1 MAKAGGSRS
10 EPGPYASRLTR
21 LRAGLRIARVDHF
34 LVTNPLDVGYLTG
47 FLGGDS
53 YLLLSAR
60 PGKPVLVSDFR
71 YLEELE
77 PLAASVQVVIRK
89 RTMGEAI
96 AELLS
101 DRSVKRCGVQGETM
115 TLAERDALARR
126 IGESKLVTTAGLVGK
141 LRARKDAHEVALIE
155 AAVAIQEKA
164 MRAVLPAIRPGR
176 TEMQIAAE
184 LEAEMKAL
192 GSSQP
197 SFETIVAA
205 RAKGSLPHYRPGKV
219 KTAAGQPLL
228 IDWGATYQGYHSDMT
243 RTFSLGRWP
252 AKVRE
257 IYGIVLEAHER
268 AAAALA
274 PGVSTT
280 QVDAAARGHIA
291 AAGYGERFGHG
302 LGHGIG
308 LNVHE
313 DPRLSHMLPGG
324 KLEPGHIVTIEPG
337 IYLPGVGGVR
347 IEDDYL
353 ITEKGA
359 RCLCRLPK
367 SLEWCTLG

>member
-1 MAKAGGSRS
+1 MRAAK
-10 EPGPYASRLTR
+10 
-21 LRAGLRIARVDHF
+21 VDHF

-53 YLLLSAR
+53 YLLVAAG

-71 YLEELE
+71 YVEELE
-77 PLAASVQVVIRK
+77 PLAKTVQVVIR
-89 RTMGEAI
+89 RRMMGEAI
-96 AELLS
+96 SELLS
-101 DRSVKRCGVQGETM
+101 DRSVKRCGVQGEMM

-126 IGESKLVTTAGLVGK
+126 VGPSKLVTTSGLIGR
-141 LRARKDAHEVALIE
+141 LRARKDEHEVELIE

-164 MRAVLPAIRPGR
+164 IRAVLPTIKPGQ
-176 TEMQIAAE
+176 TEMQIAAR
-184 LEAEMKAL
+184 LEAEMKTL
-192 GSSQP
+192 GSSAP

-205 RAKGSLPHYRPGKV
+205 RAKGSLPHYRPGMV

-228 IDWGATYQGYHSDMT
+228 IDWGATYRGYHSDMT

-252 AKVRE
+252 AKVKE
-257 IYGIVLEAHER
+257 IYEIVLEAHER
-268 AAAALA
+268 AAAALG
-274 PGVSTT
+274 PGVPTSA
-280 QVDAAARGHIA
+280 VDAAARGHISG
-291 AAGYGERFGHG
+291 AGFGDRFGHG

-313 DPRLSHMLPGG
+313 DPRLSHMAGGG
-324 KLEPGHIVTIEPG
+324 KLEPGHIVTVEPG
-337 IYLPGVGGVR
+337 IYLPGIGGVR

-359 RCLCRLPK
+359 RCLCRLPR
-367 SLEWCTLG
+367 SIEWCTIG

>member
-1 MAKAGGSRS
+1 MRS
-10 EPGPYASRLTR
+10 
-21 LRAGLRIARVDHF
+21 ARVDHL

-53 YLLLSAR
+53 YLLVPAK
-60 PGKPVLVSDFR
+60 PGKPLLVSDFR

-77 PLAASVQVVIRK
+77 PLAASVKVIIRK
-89 RTMGEAI
+89 TAMGEAI
-96 AELLS
+96 AELVS
-101 DRSVKRCGVQGETM
+101 DRSVRRCGVQGEAM

-126 IGESKLVTTAGLVGK
+126 VGQARLVTTTGLIGK
-141 LRARKDAHEVALIE
+141 LRARKDEHEVALIE

-164 MRAVLPAIRPGR
+164 IRAVLPTIRPGQ
-176 TEMQIAAE
+176 TELRIAAD

-192 GSSQP
+192 GSSAP

-205 RAKGSLPHYRPGKV
+205 RAQGSLPHYRPGMV

-228 IDWGATYQGYHSDMT
+228 IDWGATYRGYHSDMT
-243 RTFSLGRWP
+243 RTFSLARWP

-268 AAAALA
+268 AAEALG
-274 PGVSTT
+274 PGVMSSA
-280 QVDAAARGHIA
+280 VDAAARGHIA

-313 DPRLSHMLPGG
+313 EPRLGHMAGG
-324 KLEPGHIVTIEPG
+324 VRLEPGHVVTVEPG

-353 ITEKGA
+353 ITEEGA
-359 RCLCRLPK
+359 RRLCRLPK
-367 SLEWCTLG
+367 TIEWCTLG